1 MARRKPQQRTGA
13 PAASKSLSR
22 PPAEARTA
30 KGGGHWLWGRH
41 AVLAAL
47 DNRKRRL
54 RRLLLSEEVARR
66 EGEAI
71 AERLAGRERAPEPEI
86 ARRGEIEE
94 ALASPTAVH
103 QGYALET
110 QPLSQPRIEEVA
122 DGGAGRRLLVCLDQ
136 ASDPANIGAVL
147 RSAAAFGAAAVVTT
161 QRHAPGE
168 TGAMAKSASGAMECM
183 PYVQVPNLA
192 QALEGLKKRDYWC
205 IGLASAGAQRLAEA
219 PLPERIALV
228 MGAEGQGLRRLT
240 RERCD
245 LLLSLPTPGPLKE
258 LNLSVATAVA
268 LYELLAR
275 EHEEDFT

>member
-1 MARRKPQQRTGA
+1 MAKRKPQRKT
-13 PAASKSLSR
+13 R
-22 PPAEARTA
+22 PPASSQRPVKPPAEGRTTRDT
-30 KGGGHWLWGRH
+30 GHWLWGRH

-47 DNRKRRL
+47 GNRKRRL
-54 RRLLLSEEVARR
+54 RRLLLSEE
-66 EGEAI
+66 
-71 AERLAGRERAPEPEI
+71 AERRDGEEIARLLAGRERAPQPES
-86 ARRGEIEE
+86 ARREEIEDV
-94 ALASPTAVH
+94 LVSPSAVH

-110 QPLSQPRIEEVA
+110 QPLSQPGIEEVA
-122 DGGAGRRLLVCLDQ
+122 DAGAGRRLLVCLDQ

-161 QRHAPGE
+161 RRHAPGE

-183 PYVQVPNLA
+183 PYIQVPNLA
-192 QALEGLKKRDYWC
+192 QALESLKRQDYWC
-205 IGLASAGAQRLAEA
+205 IGLASEAGQSLAEA
-219 PLPERIALV
+219 SLPERIALV

-275 EHEEDFT
+275 EH

>member
-1 MARRKPQQRTGA
+1 MAKRKPPYKTTPRGGRRTSE
-13 PAASKSLSR
+13 PAHSVVAGSSY
-22 PPAEARTA
+22 
-30 KGGGHWLWGRH
+30 WIWGRH

-47 DNRKRRL
+47 GNKNRQI
-54 RRLLLSEEVARR
+54 RRLLVSEEAMRR
-66 EGEAI
+66 D
-71 AERLAGRERAPEPEI
+71 AETITALLSVRARAPEPES
-86 ARRGEIEE
+86 AGRGEIEE
-94 ALASPTAVH
+94 ALNHPAAVH

-110 QPLSQPRIEEVA
+110 RPLAQPSLEEIA
-122 DGGAGRRLLVCLDQ
+122 KAHIGQGAERRLLICLDQ

-168 TGAMAKSASGAMECM
+168 TGAMAKTASGAMECV
-183 PYVQVPNLA
+183 PYIQVPNLA
-192 QALEGLKKRDYWC
+192 QALESLKKQDYWC
-205 IGLASAGAQRLAEA
+205 LGLASEAEL
-219 PLPERIALV
+219 PISGTEPPERTALV

-245 LLLSLPTPGPLKE
+245 MLLSLPTPGPLKE

-275 EHEEDFT
+275 PR

>member
-1 MARRKPQQRTGA
+1 MKQLARRKPQQRARA
-13 PAASKSLSR
+13 PAASQGPGR
-22 PPAEARTA
+22 PPIEARAA

-47 DNRKRRL
+47 GNRKRRL
-54 RRLLLSEEVARR
+54 RRLLLSEDVARR
-66 EGEAI
+66 DGEVI
-71 AERLAGRERAPEPEI
+71 AERTAGQERAPEPEI
-86 ARRGEIEE
+86 ARRGEIEDT
-94 ALASPTAVH
+94 LASPTAVH

-110 QPLSQPRIEEVA
+110 LPLEQPRLEDVA
-122 DGGAGRRLLVCLDQ
+122 RGDAGRRLLVCLDQ

-192 QALEGLKKRDYWC
+192 QALENLKKQDYWC
-205 IGLASAGAQRLAEA
+205 IGLASTGAQTLAEA
-219 PLPERIALV
+219 SLPERLVLV

-275 EHEEDFT
+275 QH

>member
-1 MARRKPQQRTGA
+1 METR
-13 PAASKSLSR
+13 PAKA
-22 PPAEARTA
+22 A
-30 KGGGHWLWGRH
+30 GHWLWGRH

-47 DNRKRRL
+47 GNRKRRL
-54 RRLLLSEEVARR
+54 QRLLLSEEAERR
-66 EGEAI
+66 DGETI
-71 AERLAGRERAPEPEI
+71 AELLADRQRAPQPES
-86 ARRGEIEE
+86 ARRGDIENV
-94 ALASPTAVH
+94 LASHAAVH

-110 QPLSQPRIEEVA
+110 QPLSQPRIEDVA
-122 DGGAGRRLLVCLDQ
+122 EAGEGRRLLVCLDQ

-161 QRHAPGE
+161 RRHAPAE
-168 TGAMAKSASGAMECM
+168 TGAIAKSASGAMECM
-183 PYVQVPNLA
+183 PYIQVANLS
-192 QALEGLKKRDYWC
+192 QALEGLKRLDYWC
-205 IGLASAGAQRLAEA
+205 IGLASAAAQPLAQA
-219 PLPERIALV
+219 SLPERIALV

-275 EHEEDFT
+275 EH

>member
-1 MARRKPQQRTGA
+1 MKQVAKRKPQHRTRA
-13 PAASKSLSR
+13 PAVAQNPGRR
-22 PPAEARTA
+22 PTEVRAP
-30 KGGGHWLWGRH
+30 KDNGHWLWGRH

-47 DNRKRRL
+47 GNRKRRL
-54 RRLLLSEEVARR
+54 QRLLLSEE
-66 EGEAI
+66 
-71 AERLAGRERAPEPEI
+71 AERRDGEEIARLLAGRERAPQPES
-86 ARRGEIEE
+86 ARREAIEE
-94 ALASPTAVH
+94 VLASPSAVH

-110 QPLSQPRIEEVA
+110 QPLLQPGIEEVA
-122 DGGAGRRLLVCLDQ
+122 DAGTGCRLLVCLDQ

-161 QRHAPGE
+161 RRHAPGE

-183 PYVQVPNLA
+183 PYIQVPNLA
-192 QALEGLKKRDYWC
+192 QALESLKRQDYWC
-205 IGLASAGAQRLAEA
+205 IGLASEAGQSLAQAN
-219 PLPERIALV
+219 LPERIALV

-245 LLLSLPTPGPLKE
+245 LLLRLPTPGPLKE

-275 EHEEDFT
+275 EH